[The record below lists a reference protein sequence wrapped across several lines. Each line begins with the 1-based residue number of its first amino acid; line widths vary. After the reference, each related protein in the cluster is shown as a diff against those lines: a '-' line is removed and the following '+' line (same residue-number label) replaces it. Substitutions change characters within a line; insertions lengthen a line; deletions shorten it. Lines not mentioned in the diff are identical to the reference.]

1 MTTETYVEWWSRR
14 RQVGYCTLTA
24 KRCRELVD
32 GAREDNDLDRP
43 SRVNP
48 TMTRKQA
55 LDIFAAALTGK
66 PDDAPIHVSSAKNIT
81 RECGLPRGKLGNLF
95 PWPRPTGPKGQ
106 IG

>member
-32 GAREDNDLDRP
+32 GARAGNGLDEL
-43 SRVNP
+43 SRVNSG
-48 TMTRKQA
+48 MTRKQA
-55 LDIFAAALTGK
+55 LDIFAAALNGK

-81 RECGLPRGKLGNLF
+81 RECGLPRGKLGDLF
-95 PWPRPTGPKGQ
+95 PWPRTKGQ
-106 IG
+106 DR